1 MNIKKEIEDWNQK
14 LESSLKKTVKKQIVL
29 CQKQT
34 DIILKLQNNLSNLEI
49 LTQNQAL
56 PIADIESFFCYS
68 KSILN
73 LESKTLT
80 SILSQKIKLNLN
92 TDNPFYKIYFRDI
105 DKIIFELQQNLHELL
120 GDTHFSV
127 FILRHL
133 QNKDIFLNDI
143 TESSLAKYFLFNLEK
158 ITDINYNLVSKL
170 QNNLYLP
177 ETKKKIK
184 WINQQV
190 KNYTN
195 YFFDSSNKFFKFEL
209 LQECYQR
216 LLKKENRLREA
227 INLNLV
233 KIKLRLDSSILVDTE
248 WNLETKNKIHEF
260 LDENTELLKFTENP
274 LIYQWLILHQ
284 DLDNME
290 KVEEPNIISQIK
302 ILKNNNK
309 SLLEKLN
316 ETYKPSLNLQ
326 RRNMKLQ
333 NFTLP
338 RTDEEVQN
346 ELNHIEI
353 DGILAKLIDDK
364 SEYVL
369 KQNLKIFSQNQT
381 YTQNLKKIKVLH
393 QNIKL
398 KDSIFNFKYQSQI
411 DRLEIENKNIIQ
423 ENKFLEEKIKEEKGL
438 IDKFKTLKNSNSLDN
453 STLYETIEYKKKQ
466 VRTKHDKFKK
476 THLTS
481 FKKAK
486 FYKKIHQKNTLQLKN
501 LVEAQKNIKIKKSEI
516 KFKIGELLSEIQNKY
531 QDIDTEK
538 LDSILNYFLIKLN
551 LEEII
556 KKKAHLILIENN
568 KEELELESYYIN
580 MDEEKLETEIKSFI
594 SPPNLENYIFLG
606 HNGVEYNIDIV
617 RIVIKLIKF
626 LYYYF
631 NLELIKNNFSV
642 FIKSQIK
649 VDFKKLESNIF
660 KLETKLNPI
669 FFELK
674 TQKLNF
680 EESKKNELLKLFFK
694 NNTSILKDYLTM
706 NKKINN
712 INLIIQNMKSKI
724 KKIKN
729 LENIIL
735 NK

>member
-177 ETKKKIK
+177 ETKRKIK

-233 KIKLRLDSSILVDTE
+233 NIKLRLDSSILVDTE
-248 WNLETKNKIHEF
+248 WNLETKNKIHDF

-284 DLDNME
+284 DLDDME

-486 FYKKIHQKNTLQLKN
+486 FYKKIHQKNKLQLKN

-516 KFKIGELLSEIQNKY
+516 KFKIGESLSEIQNKY

-594 SPPNLENYIFLG
+594 SPSNLENYIFLG

>member
-56 PIADIESFFCYS
+56 SIADIESFFCYS

-158 ITDINYNLVSKL
+158 ITNINYNLVSKL

-177 ETKKKIK
+177 ETKRKIK

-233 KIKLRLDSSILVDTE
+233 NIKLRLDSSTLIDTE

-284 DLDNME
+284 DLDDME

-316 ETYKPSLNLQ
+316 KTYKPSLNLQ

-438 IDKFKTLKNSNSLDN
+438 IDKFNTLKNSNSLDN

-594 SPPNLENYIFLG
+594 SPSNLENYIFLG

-660 KLETKLNPI
+660 ELETKLNPI

-712 INLIIQNMKSKI
+712 TNLIIQNMKSKI